1 MLGER
6 SGAWILESY
15 SLGLEPNSAAYTS
28 PCLSFPI
35 CVMEL
40 LIVLTSQGGSEN
52 RVKDASVEITNTC
65 MLLIKNQPLLQA
77 LSINSFMSIMVY
89 NIKHLEPCL
98 AVRE

>member
-1 MLGER
+1 
-6 SGAWILESY
+6 
-15 SLGLEPNSAAYTS
+15 
-28 PCLSFPI
+28 
-35 CVMEL
+35 MEL

-65 MLLIKNQPLLQA
+65 MLLIKNLRA
-77 LSINSFMSIMVY
+77 LSINSFMSIMVC